1 MKTQWMRQQGSEA
14 LLIFFSG
21 WGQDPEPFRKITSDI
36 FDVLIVYDY
45 RSVPGVFPIST
56 ENYKQTYIIAWSMG
70 VWVANEYFPELIK
83 QATES
88 IAINGTGQ
96 PIHDQSGIPESI
108 YQGTLDHF
116 SEKTRDRF
124 FLRMCGGRSE
134 LQHYNMPQRTVQ
146 DQQEEL
152 VELQS
157 AVQRSEAQEPV
168 FQKAII
174 TEQDLI
180 IPTNNQ
186 QHYWQ
191 QFPQTEITTIP
202 GAHYAFTGIV
212 KWEQFTTLVTTVC

>member
-1 MKTQWMRQQGSEA
+1 METQWMRQQGSEA

-45 RSVPGVFPIST
+45 RSVPGEFPVNT
-56 ENYKQTYIIAWSMG
+56 ENYKHTTIIAWSMG
-70 VWVANEYFPELIK
+70 VWVAHEYFHGLLK

-96 PIHDQSGIPESI
+96 PIHDQSGIPEVI

-124 FLRMCGGRSE
+124 FLRMCGGRSG
-134 LQHYNMPQRTVQ
+134 LQHYPMPQRSVT

-152 VELQS
+152 AALQS
-157 AVQRSEAQEPV
+157 SVQQREEHPPV
-168 FQKAII
+168 FRRAII

-186 QHYWQ
+186 HHYWQ

-202 GAHYAFTGIV
+202 GAHYPFAAWEN
-212 KWEQFTTLVTTVC
+212 WEQLITLVTTVC